1 MATINPFALVQ
12 KQLTQAISA
21 AQQAAK
27 SAAQNSSSSGSSRRT
42 SSGSSSGSGQSSSA
56 SWYTPMG
63 ANTDEE
69 IRNKSPQSW
78 NLIQQAKEDYTR
90 AQAAGDAAG
99 MARAHQTA
107 EQIRAQF
114 GYSGGED
121 GSLYVPYQMAP
132 AYQPAVQQ
140 PMWDTSGWGAGS
152 SSGVSQ
158 AQAEAQA
165 LYEQQLAE
173 LERAREAEQRAL
185 QAEIDRTLLA
195 LSAQI
200 PGIERSAADANAAAY
215 ETWLRATN
223 PFGAAAQRQS
233 QLGLLNSGYSE
244 SSLASLGNTYQSVVG
259 QNEQARVDSLRQIDL
274 AREQTRLEGG
284 IEKANQMAEFAKLIA
299 QQRFNQGSALLDA
312 AVQDRQLGLSQQQF
326 AYEMGLAQRR
336 LAYETDLA
344 RRELDYDMEQEDRR
358 LTYEMEQE
366 ERSQLETLAELLA
379 RYGIFDGYRALG
391 LSDEQIAAME
401 AYWRALQARE

>member
-1 MATINPFALVQ
+1 
-12 KQLTQAISA
+12 
-21 AQQAAK
+21 
-27 SAAQNSSSSGSSRRT
+27 
-42 SSGSSSGSGQSSSA
+42 
-56 SWYTPMG
+56 
-63 ANTDEE
+63 
-69 IRNKSPQSW
+69 
-78 NLIQQAKEDYTR
+78 
-90 AQAAGDAAG
+90 

-121 GSLYVPYQMAP
+121 GSLYVPYQTAP

-173 LERAREAEQRAL
+173 FERAREAEQRAL

-336 LAYETDLA
+336 LAYETCLLYTSSQ
-344 RRELDYDMEQEDRR
+344 RRGEQFFQVHSGFPFFQGLFLLKHGRD
-358 LTYEMEQE
+358 
-366 ERSQLETLAELLA
+366 QLEIFTDGQVLRAVVFAHAAADAVGRFAPSGDGAVVVHGGEGVGAELLDKVVDGEQPRNVNLHGAVVDAVLTCLLYTSATRA
-379 RYGIFDGYRALG
+379 RWGAPIYQGG
-391 LSDEQIAAME
+391 
-401 AYWRALQARE
+401 